1 MAKKPKDQKK
11 NSADTKL
18 PEPKKDRL
26 TPDAL
31 EPLAHP
37 HDPPGQQNV
46 NQKLNQILA
55 ELEDM
60 QIQMG
65 DMQNELAYIHAKVDE
80 IDAEVGDVAPAVD
93 VAFGQPEPKH

>member
-1 MAKKPKDQKK
+1 MAKNKPSKDQKK
-11 NSADTKL
+11 NSADMKPPEKIQPPP
-18 PEPKKDRL
+18 PEP
-26 TPDAL
+26 
-31 EPLAHP
+31 ESISHP

-80 IDAEVGDVAPAVD
+80 IDAEVGDVAPAID